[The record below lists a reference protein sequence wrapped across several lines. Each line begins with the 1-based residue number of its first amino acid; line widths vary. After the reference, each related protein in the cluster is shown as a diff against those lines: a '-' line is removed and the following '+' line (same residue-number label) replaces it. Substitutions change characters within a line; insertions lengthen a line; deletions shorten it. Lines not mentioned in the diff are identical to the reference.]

1 MGMLGDGGSV
11 SPRRVLLL
19 AMPPLLHDIF
29 DQLLRDVPGVTL
41 VAADTSAPSL
51 ADAAMRADADVVI
64 AGEQATE
71 PDQVCALLQRHPHA
85 RMLSVTHDGRSGVL
99 VELRPHRHVIG
110 DLSPEAV
117 LAAVDAG
124 RSCAERPPINP
135 SPRQVP

>member
-1 MGMLGDGGSV
+1 MGMLGEGGLV

-19 AMPPLLHDIF
+19 AMPPLLHDIL

-41 VAADTSAPSL
+41 TADASAPSL
-51 ADAAMRADADVVI
+51 ADAAIRADVDIVI

-71 PDQVCALLQRHPHA
+71 PDQVCALLQRRPHT
-85 RMLSVTHDGRSGVL
+85 RILSVTHEGRSGVL
-99 VELRPHRHVIG
+99 FELRPHRRVIG

-124 RSCAERPPINP
+124 RSCAERPPTNP